1 VVVHARRATL
11 TGVEAVGET
20 GDAELIRLLHEQ
32 HGAALWAVALRT
44 TADRGRAQD
53 AVQETL
59 LRAWRHPDA
68 LDPSRGDPRPWLLR
82 TLRNVLID
90 EWRSRSARPEL
101 LSDDP
106 DGVGRATDPRTVTDH
121 AEAAVQSWTVAA
133 ALDRL
138 SVEHRAVLVECYYRG
153 RTVGEAASV
162 LNVPPGTVKSR
173 VHYALRALRLAL
185 EEMGVAS

>member
-1 VVVHARRATL
+1 MGR
-11 TGVEAVGET
+11 GS

-44 TADRGRAQD
+44 TADPGRAQD

-59 LRAWRHPDA
+59 LRAWRHPTA
-68 LDPSRGDPRPWLLR
+68 LDPGRGDPRPWLLR

-90 EWRSRSARPEL
+90 EWRARSARPEL

-106 DGVGRATDPRTVTDH
+106 VGAESGRAPGEHTVADH
-121 AEAAVQSWTVAA
+121 AEAAVQAWTVGA

-138 SVEHRAVLVECYYRG
+138 SAQHRAVLVECYYRG
-153 RTVGEAASV
+153 RTVSEAAAILS
-162 LNVPPGTVKSR
+162 VPPGTVKSR

-185 EEMGVAS
+185 EEMGVGS

>member
-1 VVVHARRATL
+1 MRDT
-11 TGVEAVGET
+11 TVGRES

-44 TADRGRAQD
+44 TADPGRAQD

-59 LRAWRHPDA
+59 LRAWRHPAA

-90 EWRSRSARPEL
+90 EWRARSARPEL
-101 LSDDP
+101 LTEDP
-106 DGVGRATDPRTVTDH
+106 EGVGSPSDEHTVTDH
-121 AEAAVQSWTVAA
+121 AEAAVQAWTVGA

-138 SVEHRAVLVECYYRG
+138 SSEHRMVLVECYYRG
-153 RTVGEAASV
+153 RTVGEAAAL
-162 LNVPPGTVKSR
+162 LNIPAGTVKSR

-185 EEMGVAS
+185 EEMGVGS